1 MREINLAEDFSKH
14 PAGRF
19 KTDGPYSGELFR
31 ESFLVPL
38 VRDHEP
44 TVIYLDGARGYG
56 SSFLEEAF
64 GGLARQFSTPVVN
77 ELITFVSR
85 DYTLIQRINTYI
97 KDAKGRKASAA
108 NNFARRAMSA
118 WTEPR

>member
-1 MREINLAEDFSKH
+1 MREIILAEEFSKH

-31 ESFLVPL
+31 EEFLEPL
-38 VRDHEP
+38 IRGHER

-64 GGLARQFSTPVVN
+64 GGLARQFSTPTVT
-77 ELITFVSR
+77 ELITLVSR
-85 DYTLIQRINTYI
+85 DNTLIERINTYI
-97 KDAKGRKASAA
+97 KDAKGRKAST
-108 NNFARRAMSA
+108 NNFARRAMNA